1 MLGRS
6 GAVADAEEGIPDA
19 DVSSL
24 KSPSKLD
31 LARNPED
38 IDLADDLTIENE
50 MQKSPPESIL

>member
-1 MLGRS
+1 MPGRV
-6 GAVADAEEGIPDA
+6 GALPGAEKGIAEVDL
-19 DVSSL
+19 SSL

-38 IDLADDLTIENE
+38 IELADDLTIENE